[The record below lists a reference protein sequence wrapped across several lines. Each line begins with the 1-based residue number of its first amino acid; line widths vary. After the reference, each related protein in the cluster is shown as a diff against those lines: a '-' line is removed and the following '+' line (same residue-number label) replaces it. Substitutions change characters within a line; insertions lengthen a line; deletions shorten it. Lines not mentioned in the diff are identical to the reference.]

1 MDQGGVSQPKTGA
14 NRGLVTFGEF
24 VKKWIFV
31 LLLVSSLV
39 ALAGSYTV
47 QPKDTLFGIAKQFGI
62 SIEELKTL
70 NNLTSN
76 DIRVG
81 QVLTVPNAGSRAA
94 NPPQSTSER
103 FVLTTVRGI
112 GAGVSITH
120 RIAAI
125 PGDPVVVR
133 LRGVVFG
140 VPVVYWDK
148 EELLM
153 TTEGKDWVGIGR
165 ELLGTKPKIIRIQA
179 NLGGE
184 VINSTV
190 KLLPDPQRVQ
200 NVFMSQAVLST
211 LTDQNRTREREVLN
225 AAHSKALS
233 TPRLWTKPFVYPRP
247 PVFTSP
253 FAQARFYK
261 KDDVVNFH
269 YGTDMAG
276 KIGDPIYASND
287 GLVEVAGLYPI
298 RGGLTAINHGA
309 GVVSLYFHQSQ
320 FLVKVGQRVKRGQAI
335 GKVGNTGF
343 STAPHLHW
351 EMRVR
356 AEATD
361 PKQWADRMFPL

>member
-1 MDQGGVSQPKTGA
+1 M
-14 NRGLVTFGEF
+14 
-24 VKKWIFV
+24 KKWIV
-31 LLLVSSLV
+31 ALLLVSSLI

-47 QPKDTLFGIAKQFGI
+47 QPKDTLFGIAKKFGI
-62 SIEELKTL
+62 GVEELKTL

-76 DIRVG
+76 ELRVG
-81 QVLTVPNAGSRAA
+81 QVLTVPDSPSIQSSPSSPNSAMKPAA
-94 NPPQSTSER
+94 KPTSER
-103 FVLTTVRGI
+103 FALTTVRGI
-112 GAGVSITH
+112 GAGSSITH
-120 RIAAI
+120 RTAAI
-125 PGDPVVVR
+125 PGDPVLVR
-133 LRGVVFG
+133 LRGVVSG

-153 TTEGKDWVGIGR
+153 TTDGKDWVGIGR

-184 VINSTV
+184 VINSTL

-211 LTDQNRTREREVLN
+211 LTDANRTREREVLN
-225 AAHSKALS
+225 AAHSKALI
-233 TPRLWTKPFVYPRP
+233 TGRLWTKPFVYPRP

-269 YGTDMAG
+269 YGQDMAG
-276 KIGDPIYASND
+276 KIGDPIYATND
-287 GLVEVAGLYPI
+287 GVVEVASLYPI

-309 GVVSLYFHQSQ
+309 GLVSLYFHQSQ
-320 FLVKVGQRVKRGQAI
+320 FLVKVGQRVKRGQII

-361 PKQWADRMFPL
+361 PKQWVDKLFPL

>member
-1 MDQGGVSQPKTGA
+1 LVAFGGTMKSGTA
-14 NRGLVTFGEF
+14 
-24 VKKWIFV
+24 KKWFFV
-31 LLLVSSLV
+31 LLLFSSLV

-47 QPKDTLFGIAKQFGI
+47 QPKDTLFGIAKKFGI
-62 SIEELKTL
+62 SVEELKTL
-70 NNLTSN
+70 NSLTSN
-76 DIRVG
+76 EIRVG
-81 QVLTVPNAGSRAA
+81 QVLTVPNVPNSPSGAA
-94 NPPQSTSER
+94 QKPTSER
-103 FVLTTVRGI
+103 FALTTVRGI
-112 GAGVSITH
+112 GAGSSITH
-120 RIAAI
+120 RMAAI

-133 LRGVVFG
+133 LKGVVSG

-148 EELLM
+148 EELM
-153 TTEGKDWVGIGR
+153 TPDGKDWVGIGR
-165 ELLGTKPKIIRIQA
+165 ELLGTKPKVVRIQA

-184 VINSTV
+184 VINSTL

-211 LTDQNRTREREVLN
+211 LTDANRTREREILG

-233 TPRLWTKPFVYPRP
+233 TPRLWTKTFVYPRP

-253 FAQARFYK
+253 FAQARFYQ

-276 KIGDPIYASND
+276 KMGDPIYASND
-287 GLVEVAGLYPI
+287 GIVEVAGLYPI

-309 GVVSLYFHQSQ
+309 GVVSLYFHQSK
-320 FLVKVGQRVKRGQAI
+320 FLVKVGERVKRGQAI

-361 PKQWADRMFPL
+361 PRQWADRLFPL

>member
-1 MDQGGVSQPKTGA
+1 MVAVGGTVKSGT
-14 NRGLVTFGEF
+14 L
-24 VKKWIFV
+24 KKWLFV
-31 LLLVSSLV
+31 GLLVSSLV

-47 QPKDTLFGIAKQFGI
+47 QPKDTLFGIAKKFGI
-62 SIEELKTL
+62 GVEELKTL

-76 DIRVG
+76 EIRVG
-81 QVLTVPNAGSRAA
+81 QVLNVPSGGSSSPSSS
-94 NPPQSTSER
+94 PPSPTSER
-103 FVLTTVRGI
+103 WTLMTVRGI
-112 GAGVSITH
+112 GIGSSITH

-125 PGDPVVVR
+125 PGDPVLVR
-133 LRGVVFG
+133 LKGVVSG
-140 VPVVYWDK
+140 IPVVFWDK

-153 TTEGKDWVGIGR
+153 TQDGKDWVGIGR
-165 ELLGTKPKIIRIQA
+165 ELLGTKPKIIRVQA

-211 LTDQNRTREREVLN
+211 LTDANRTREREILN

-233 TPRLWTKPFVYPRP
+233 TVRLWIKPFVYPRP

-253 FAQARFYK
+253 FAQARFYQ

-269 YGTDMAG
+269 YGQDIAG
-276 KIGDPIYASND
+276 KMGDPIYATND
-287 GLVEVAGLYPI
+287 GVVEVAGFYPI
-298 RGGLTAINHGA
+298 RGGLSGINHGA
-309 GVVSLYFHQSQ
+309 GVVSLYFHQSKI
-320 FLVKVGQRVKRGQAI
+320 LVKVGERVKRGQLI
-335 GKVGNTGF
+335 GRVGNTGF
-343 STAPHLHW
+343 STAAHLHW

-361 PKQWADRMFPL
+361 PKQWVDKVFP